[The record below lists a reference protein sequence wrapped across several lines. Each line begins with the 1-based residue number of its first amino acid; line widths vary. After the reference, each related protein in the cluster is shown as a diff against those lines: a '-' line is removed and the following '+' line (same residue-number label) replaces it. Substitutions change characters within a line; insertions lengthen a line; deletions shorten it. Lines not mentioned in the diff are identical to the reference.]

1 MSRRWIAAVVV
12 CVLLAGCGGPS
23 TGGSGD
29 GATAT
34 SSSTPGKRVLAP
46 PPDETNGT
54 TATSATNERSTAAGR
69 TTGTATNADVT
80 DATNVSM
87 TDASMTDATDG
98 STANEAEANESSANA
113 TTAETAAT
121 YDRNLGYELR
131 VSNAGPTARIVAVR
145 VASANDSTV
154 AFEASVALGANES
167 AKRDFEFPAAGTYE
181 VTVTVGD
188 ARATDEWAV
197 SSRDPDDALS
207 VHVSDEGEVYLG
219 FVAI

>member
-23 TGGSGD
+23 TGGNAD

-34 SSSTPGKRVLAP
+34 SSSTPGERVLAP

-54 TATSATNERSTAAGR
+54 TATSATDGGSTDAGG
-69 TTGTATNADVT
+69 TTGSETNASVT

-87 TDASMTDATDG
+87 TDATSGSATNEA
-98 STANEAEANESSANA
+98 TANETAANDSTSNA

-131 VSNAGPTARIVAVR
+131 VSNAGPTARTVAVR

-154 AFEASVALGANES
+154 AFEASLDLGANES
-167 AKRDFEFPAAGTYE
+167 AKRDFEFPAAGIYA

-188 ARATDEWAV
+188 ARATDEWSV

-207 VHVSDEGEVYLG
+207 VHVSAEGEAYLG